1 MDCPLVTR
9 QGVDA
14 AYEIPDN
21 VSRLGAAVE
30 GSNPPKRPLSCAYKA
45 PRRSPHVW
53 SIFFLASSSVPSPA
67 SLSQSTHS
75 LVWISEVISMASTWS
90 QPIAHSYPYASI
102 VELGFQFLKP
112 PPSEVFEY
120 RICLVLA
127 KFSSFTSLSN
137 DRSLQ
142 FCLFST
148 LDTFDSNP
156 QARHLPTA
164 YTIFTS
170 TSSTLQSVPA
180 TSDPAPLPLS
190 PTLHSP
196 SHPHAPQSTRSA
208 TVPRISPHHPP
219 SPLTTS
225 RLAHAAQPRHPGESS

>member
-1 MDCPLVTR
+1 VPIKLPGDPPIS
-9 QGVDA
+9 GA
-14 AYEIPDN
+14 SFS
-21 VSRLGAAVE
+21 SRPA
-30 GSNPPKRPLSCAYKA
+30 
-45 PRRSPHVW
+45 H
-53 SIFFLASSSVPSPA
+53 VPSPT

-75 LVWISEVISMASTWS
+75 LVWISKVISMASTWS
-90 QPIAHSYPYASI
+90 QPVAHSYPHASI
-102 VELGFQFLKP
+102 VELGFQFSKP
-112 PPSEVFEY
+112 PSSSEVFEY

-142 FCLFST
+142 SCLFST

-164 YTIFTS
+164 YTILTS

-196 SHPHAPQSTRSA
+196 SHPHAPQSARSA
-208 TVPRISPHHPP
+208 AVPRILPHHPP